1 MRPMLLRFPVG
12 RMHTGSRIRLV
23 VSNEGVVEPVSAP
36 GVIKMRKFPGVD
48 IVLLLII
55 GMCLVSGTVTNGHAA
70 LFGYTDE
77 GDVLHITNRPLS
89 DLQENEIVP
98 VTAANQPSG
107 VWIAVDHAYAGRLY
121 DGFIKQAG
129 EYYSIPMAL
138 VKAVIAAESAFEP
151 SAVSSAGAVGLM
163 QLRPRT
169 AAAMAVSNSLD
180 PKENIFGGVRYLRIM
195 LNRFEGDVALAVAAY
210 NAGPSAVEKYGGIPP
225 YQETRAY
232 VGRVLKLYQFYLM
245 N

>member
-1 MRPMLLRFPVG
+1 
-12 RMHTGSRIRLV
+12 MHTWNTSCLV
-23 VSNEGVVEPVSAP
+23 VSNKGVAEPVSAP
-36 GVIKMRKFPGVD
+36 CVVKMRKISDVD
-48 IVLLLII
+48 IVLFLIV
-55 GMCLVSGTVTNGHAA
+55 GMCLVTGTVTDGHAA

-89 DLQENEIVP
+89 DLQAKETVP
-98 VTAANQPSG
+98 VNAAKQPSG
-107 VWIAVDHAYAGRLY
+107 AWIVDEPAYAGRLY

-138 VKAVIAAESAFEP
+138 VKAVIAAESAFKQ

-169 AAAMAVSNSLD
+169 AAAMAVNNSLD

-195 LNRFEGDVALAVAAY
+195 LNRFDGDVALAVAAY
-210 NAGPSAVEKYGGIPP
+210 NAGPSAVEKYGRIPP